1 MAISHYE
8 DGELTEVRLYPTEL
22 GIDGPDSRLGIP
34 RIAELQ
40 HAQQILQRVE
50 RLSDQW
56 GTEIVIEGSVGI
68 IRVR

>member
-1 MAISHYE
+1 
-8 DGELTEVRLYPTEL
+8 EVRLYPTEL